1 MTKWLQEA
9 LDNLKFD
16 PDRASRVLGMNQRNL
31 EYIQTHNQ
39 RRDFELA
46 DDKLLTKEIMKRAGV
61 PVPQTYKAYRH
72 VFELDRI
79 AQELA
84 PFPEFV
90 IKPAH
95 GRGGGGIVVITQRRQ
110 GAWIGL
116 GGTTYPLEAL
126 RRHLSDVIF
135 GVFSFE
141 QLDAAIIEERI
152 RQLPA
157 VDTLSPFGLADIRV
171 ILLRDQ
177 PIMAMMRVPTRQS
190 RGRANLHQGAL
201 GIGLDLTSGAMTNA
215 VLHGRRLDRHPDTG
229 VPLSGQAI
237 PCWDEVLRV
246 SRAAARA
253 LPLKYIG
260 ADISLAEQGPVLLEV
275 NVRPGLEIQNAN
287 LDGLRSRLEA
297 VEGALEPPP

>member
-9 LDNLKFD
+9 LDNLKSG
-16 PDRASRVLGMNQRNL
+16 PDRSSLVLGMNQRNL
-31 EYIQTHNQ
+31 DYIQSHNQ

-46 DDKLLTKEIMKRAGV
+46 DDKLLTKEIMEAAGV
-61 PVPQTYKAYRH
+61 PVPRTYRAYRH
-72 VFELDRI
+72 LFELERI
-79 AQELA
+79 ERDLS
-84 PFPEFV
+84 PYPEFV

-95 GRGGGGIVVITQRRQ
+95 GRGGGGILVIAQRQQ
-110 GAWIGL
+110 GAWIGV
-116 GGTTYPLEAL
+116 GGTSYPVEAL

-141 QLDAAIIEERI
+141 HLDAAIIEERI
-152 RQLPA
+152 RQLSA

-171 ILLRDQ
+171 ILLQDQ

-201 GIGLDLTSGAMTNA
+201 GIGLDLPTGGMVNA
-215 VLHGRRLDRHPDTG
+215 VLHGRRLQRHPDTG
-229 VPLSGQAI
+229 VALCGQTV
-237 PCWDEVLRV
+237 PCWNEVLRI

-260 ADISLAEQGPVLLEV
+260 ADIALAEQGPVLLEV

-287 LDGLRSRLEA
+287 LVGLRPRLEA
-297 VEGALEPPP
+297 VEGGLEPPS